1 MAKRLDQQFSADER
15 KAWEAGT
22 TKEWADESLAIT
34 NENWN
39 GNWDQR
45 TILTGERLVGKIE
58 AGVYGFARRW
68 TILCFLQDACYKN
81 VASRH
86 LALQTEKH
94 SKERSR

>member
-15 KAWEAGT
+15 KAREAGT

-58 AGVYGFARRW
+58 ARRLR
-68 TILCFLQDACYKN
+68 I
-81 VASRH
+81 RP
-86 LALQTEKH
+86 ALDDPLFST
-94 SKERSR
+94 RRML